1 MPGQA
6 MTAPSG
12 AGGAGRFGPARSLI
26 TGWALLGGLV
36 LVGVVLV
43 NAWSILA
50 GAIVNRP
57 FPGDFELTEMGAA
70 VAAFCFLPYC
80 QLVGANVSAD
90 IFTMRAG
97 PRAVAVMSALA
108 ATIAVVFAAILLWR
122 MGAGLQDYREYEQ
135 FTGILEI
142 PIWWAFV
149 PALVSLVLLV
159 LASIITLAEA
169 IGEISRT
176 KPG

>member
-1 MPGQA
+1 
-6 MTAPSG
+6 MTAKAS
-12 AGGAGRFGPARSLI
+12 AGRAELFRPARSLI
-26 TGWALLGGLV
+26 TAWALLGGLV

-50 GAIVNRP
+50 GAIVNKP

-108 ATIAVVFAAILLWR
+108 ATVAVVFAAIVLWR
-122 MGAGLQDYREYEQ
+122 MSAGLLDYREYEQ
-135 FTGILEI
+135 FTEILEI

-149 PALVSLVLLV
+149 PALVSLALLV
-159 LASIITLAEA
+159 LASIITLVEA
-169 IGEISRT
+169 FGEVARA

>member
-1 MPGQA
+1 MA
-6 MTAPSG
+6 ADAG
-12 AGGAGRFGPARSLI
+12 AERAGRFGPARSLI
-26 TGWALLGGLV
+26 TAWALLGGLV

-50 GAIVNRP
+50 GAIVNKP

-97 PRAVAVMSALA
+97 PRAIALMSVLA
-108 ATIAVVFAAILLWR
+108 SVIAVAFAAIALWR
-122 MGAGLQDYREYEQ
+122 MSAGLLDYREYEQ

-149 PALVSLVLLV
+149 PALVSLALMV
-159 LASIITLAEA
+159 LASVITLVEA
-169 IGEISRT
+169 LGEAART
-176 KPG
+176 EPG

>member
-1 MPGQA
+1 
-6 MTAPSG
+6 MTAGTGPG
-12 AGGAGRFGPARSLI
+12 RAGLLRPARALI
-26 TGWALLGGLV
+26 TAWALLGGLV

-43 NAWSILA
+43 NAYSILA
-50 GAIVNRP
+50 GAVVNKP

-97 PRAVAVMSALA
+97 PRAVAVMSVVAALV
-108 ATIAVVFAAILLWR
+108 AVVFAAIALWR
-122 MGAGLQDYREYEQ
+122 MSAGLLDYREYEQ

-149 PALVSLVLLV
+149 PALVSLALLV
-159 LASIITLAEA
+159 LASVITLLEA
-169 IGEISRT
+169 FGDVSRT
-176 KPG
+176 PPG

>member
-1 MPGQA
+1 MSTSTQKE
-6 MTAPSG
+6 
-12 AGGAGRFGPARSLI
+12 AGLVGLARTLI
-26 TGWALLGGLV
+26 TGWALIGGLV
-36 LVGVVLV
+36 LVAVVLV

-50 GAIVNRP
+50 GAIAGKP

-70 VAAFCFLPYC
+70 IAAFCFLPYC

-97 PRAVAVMSALA
+97 PRSVALMSLFAALIAVLFSALL
-108 ATIAVVFAAILLWR
+108 IWR
-122 MGAGLQDYREYEQ
+122 MGAGLQDYREYEE

-149 PALVSLVLLV
+149 PALISLALLFV
-159 LASIITLAEA
+159 ASLITLKDALQKLRRSEVY
-169 IGEISRT
+169 
-176 KPG
+176 